1 MQAVIPKLC
10 VDSLEH
16 VMTFAIRTTLLGALL
31 ALAASGVSAQI
42 YLPPLAR
49 PDALMKTV
57 TAEVIAEIKEDR
69 AAGRATDM
77 AQLLERRILPLFDFN
92 RMTSLAMGR
101 YWTPA
106 TPEQQAALVTQFR
119 LLLVHTYATA
129 LTGLHEQLVTY
140 RPLREPAGAAEV
152 QVRSTLKRPGT
163 EPVAIDYDMAESV
176 SGWRIFDVRIA
187 GVSLV
192 LNYRESFAS
201 AIRRDGVEGLI
212 RTLGEKNRQNDAAR
226 KAPPRA

>member
-1 MQAVIPKLC
+1 
-10 VDSLEH
+10 
-16 VMTFAIRTTLLGALL
+16 MTFATRSTGILLGALL
-31 ALAASGVSAQI
+31 SLAASGVAAQI
-42 YLPPLAR
+42 YLTPVPR

-57 TAEVIAEIKEDR
+57 TAEVIAELKDDR

-77 AQLLERRILPLFDFN
+77 TLLLERRILPLFDFN

-101 YWTPA
+101 HWHA
-106 TPEQQAALVTQFR
+106 ASPEQQAALVAQFR
-119 LLLVHTYATA
+119 SLLVHTYATA
-129 LTGLHEQLVTY
+129 LAGLHDQLVVY
-140 RPLREPAGAAEV
+140 LPLREIAGANASEV

-163 EPVAIDYDMAESV
+163 QPVAIDYDMAESV
-176 SGWRIFDVRIA
+176 AGWRIYDVRIA

-212 RTLGEKNRQNDAAR
+212 RTLGEKNRQNEASRRSPAR
-226 KAPPRA
+226 A